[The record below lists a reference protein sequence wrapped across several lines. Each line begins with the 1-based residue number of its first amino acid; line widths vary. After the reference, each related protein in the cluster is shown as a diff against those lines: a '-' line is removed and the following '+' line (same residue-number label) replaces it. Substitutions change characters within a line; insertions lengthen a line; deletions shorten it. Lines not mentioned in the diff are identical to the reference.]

1 MKERRVRVSVSIR
14 ADLLQM
20 IKYTADIN
28 GRSVSNE
35 IETRLQK
42 SMFHGQQA
50 SKRISHIAE
59 LMAQEEKKL

>member
-42 SMFHGQQA
+42 SMFHGQQEN
-50 SKRISHIAE
+50 KQKAE
-59 LMAQEEKKL
+59 N

>member
-1 MKERRVRVSVSIR
+1 MKERRIRVTISIR

-20 IKYTADIN
+20 IKYAADMN

-42 SMFHGQQA
+42 SMFPAKEAGQ
-50 SKRISHIAE
+50 K
-59 LMAQEEKKL
+59 